1 MKTVNMIA
9 LQYTLQRE
17 ELNGAQRDVFT
28 LEPTGRKGGRLGIA
42 GGAASPGVLL
52 LVFRRHLHNSDSALS
67 PSHWASTFS
76 SGSPAWRQV

>member
-28 LEPTGRKGGRLGIA
+28 LEPTGRK
-42 GGAASPGVLL
+42 
-52 LVFRRHLHNSDSALS
+52 
-67 PSHWASTFS
+67 
-76 SGSPAWRQV
+76 